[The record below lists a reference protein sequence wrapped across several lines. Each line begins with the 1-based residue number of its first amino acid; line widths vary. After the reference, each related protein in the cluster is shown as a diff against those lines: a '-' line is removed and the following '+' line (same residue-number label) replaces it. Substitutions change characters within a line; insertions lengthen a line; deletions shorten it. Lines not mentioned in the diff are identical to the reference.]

1 MRNLDWNDFLRREG
15 GSILTILCGVILVLR
30 PDTASAL
37 LSAVAGWALI
47 AAGAA
52 ALIAGFAG
60 GFGGGTVVTGA
71 VLLLAG
77 AWLHRNPLMIASV
90 LGFVV
95 GFLVLR
101 QGLRAMGDAQRSRR
115 NGGFWIP
122 GAVLAVVEAL
132 VGVRLILS
140 PLSIS
145 RLVLSIG
152 GIVLIVIGVCNL
164 IAHYRSIRHIPEPGG
179 IIDADE

>member
-1 MRNLDWNDFLRREG
+1 MRNLDFKDILRRES
-15 GSILTILCGVILVLR
+15 GSILTILGGVLLVLR

-47 AAGAA
+47 AAGVA
-52 ALIAGFAG
+52 ALIAGFTG
-60 GFGGGTVVTGA
+60 EFGLGSVVTGA

-101 QGLRAMGDAQRSRR
+101 QGLRAMKDAQRSKRG
-115 NGGFWIP
+115 GGFWIP
-122 GAVLAVVEAL
+122 GAVLAVLEAL
-132 VGVRLILS
+132 VGIRLILS
-140 PLSIS
+140 PLSVS
-145 RLVLSIG
+145 RLVLTIG
-152 GIVLIVIGVCNL
+152 GVALIIIGACNL
-164 IAHYRSIRHIPEPGG
+164 VTHYRATRYIPEPGG

>member
-1 MRNLDWNDFLRREG
+1 MMRNLDFKDILRRES
-15 GSILTILCGVILVLR
+15 GSILTILGGVLLVLR

-47 AAGAA
+47 AVGVA
-52 ALIAGFAG
+52 ALIAGFTGSSG
-60 GFGGGTVVTGA
+60 GSVVTGA

-101 QGLRAMGDAQRSRR
+101 QGLRAMKDAQRSKRG
-115 NGGFWIP
+115 GGFWIP
-122 GAVLAVVEAL
+122 GAVLAVLEAL
-132 VGVRLILS
+132 VGIRLILS
-140 PLSIS
+140 PLSVS
-145 RLVLSIG
+145 RLVLTIG
-152 GIVLIVIGVCNL
+152 GVALIIIGACNL
-164 IAHYRSIRHIPEPGG
+164 VTHYRATRYIPESGG

>member
-1 MRNLDWNDFLRREG
+1 MRDLDWKELLRRQG
-15 GSILTILCGVILVLR
+15 GSLLTILCGVILVLK

-47 AAGAA
+47 AAGVA
-52 ALIAGFAG
+52 ALIAGFTG
-60 GFGGGTVVTGA
+60 GFGMGSVVTGA

-101 QGLRAMGDAQRSRR
+101 QGLKAMKDAQRSKR
-115 NGGFWIP
+115 NGGLWIP
-122 GAVLAVVEAL
+122 GAVLAVLEAL
-132 VGVRLILS
+132 IGVRLMLS

-152 GIVLIVIGVCNL
+152 GVALIVIGACSL
-164 IAHYRSIRHIPEPGG
+164 AAHYKNTRYIPEPGG

>member
-1 MRNLDWNDFLRREG
+1 MRNLDWNDLLRREG
-15 GSILTILCGVILVLR
+15 GSILTILCGVILVLK

-37 LSAVAGWALI
+37 LAAVAGWALI
-47 AAGAA
+47 AVGVA

-60 GFGGGTVVTGA
+60 DFGAGSVVTGA

-101 QGLRAMGDAQRSRR
+101 QGIRAMKNAQYSKR
-115 NGGFWIP
+115 NGGLWIP

-132 VGVRLILS
+132 IGVRLMLS

-145 RLVLSIG
+145 RLVLSIVG
-152 GIVLIVIGVCNL
+152 VVLIVIGVCNL
-164 IAHYRSIRHIPEPGG
+164 VAHYRSVRYIPKSGG

>member
-1 MRNLDWNDFLRREG
+1 MRNLDWKDILRQEG
-15 GSILTILCGVILVLR
+15 GSILTILCGVILVLK

-37 LSAVAGWALI
+37 LAAVAGWALI
-47 AAGAA
+47 AVGVA

-60 GFGGGTVVTGA
+60 DFGAGSVVTGA

-101 QGLRAMGDAQRSRR
+101 QGIRAMKNAQYSKR
-115 NGGFWIP
+115 NGGLWIP

-132 VGVRLILS
+132 IGVRLMLS

-145 RLVLSIG
+145 RLVLSIVG
-152 GIVLIVIGVCNL
+152 VVLIVIGVCNL
-164 IAHYRSIRHIPEPGG
+164 VAHYRSVRYIPKSGG

>member
-1 MRNLDWNDFLRREG
+1 MRNLDWKALLRQEG
-15 GSILTILCGVILVLR
+15 GSLLMILCGVILVLK

-47 AAGAA
+47 AVGVAV
-52 ALIAGFAG
+52 LIWGFTGSSG
-60 GFGGGTVVTGA
+60 GSVVTGT
-71 VLLLAG
+71 VLLLSG

-101 QGLRAMGDAQRSRR
+101 QGLRAMKDVQRSKR
-115 NGGFWIP
+115 NGGLWIP
-122 GAVLAVVEAL
+122 GAVLAVIEAL
-132 VGVRLILS
+132 IGVRLMLS

-145 RLVLSIG
+145 RFVLSIG
-152 GIVLIVIGVCNL
+152 GIALIVLGACNL
-164 IAHYRSIRHIPEPGG
+164 VAHYRSTRYIPEAGG

>member
-1 MRNLDWNDFLRREG
+1 MRNLDWKVLLGQEG
-15 GSILTILCGVILVLR
+15 GSLLMILCGVILVLK

-47 AAGAA
+47 AVGVA
-52 ALIAGFAG
+52 ALIG
-60 GFGGGTVVTGA
+60 GFTGSSGGSVVTGA
-71 VLLLAG
+71 VLLLSG

-101 QGLRAMGDAQRSRR
+101 QGLRAMKDAQRSRR

-122 GAVLAVVEAL
+122 GAVLAVLEAL
-132 VGVRLILS
+132 IGVRLLLS

-145 RLVLSIG
+145 RFVLSIG
-152 GIVLIVIGVCNL
+152 GIALIVLGACNL
-164 IAHYRSIRHIPEPGG
+164 VTHYRSTRYIPEPGG

>member
-1 MRNLDWNDFLRREG
+1 MRNLDWKALLRQEG
-15 GSILTILCGVILVLR
+15 SSLLMILCGVILVLK

-37 LSAVAGWALI
+37 LSAVAGWVLI
-47 AAGAA
+47 AVGVA
-52 ALIAGFAG
+52 ALIG
-60 GFGGGTVVTGA
+60 GFTGSSGGSIVTGA
-71 VLLLAG
+71 VLLLSG

-101 QGLRAMGDAQRSRR
+101 QGLRAMGDAQRSKR

-122 GAVLAVVEAL
+122 GAVLAVLEAL

>member
-1 MRNLDWNDFLRREG
+1 MRNLDWKDFFRREG
-15 GSILTILCGVILVLR
+15 GSLLTILCGVILVLK

-37 LSAVAGWALI
+37 LAAVAGWALI
-47 AAGAA
+47 AVGVA

-60 GFGGGTVVTGA
+60 DFGTGSVVTGA

-101 QGLRAMGDAQRSRR
+101 QGIRAMKNAQRSKR
-115 NGGFWIP
+115 NGGLWIP

-132 VGVRLILS
+132 IGLRLMLS

-152 GIVLIVIGVCNL
+152 GVVLIVIGVCNL
-164 IAHYRSIRHIPEPGG
+164 VAHYRSDRYIPEPGG

>member
-1 MRNLDWNDFLRREG
+1 MKNLDWKDFLRREG
-15 GSILTILCGVILVLR
+15 GSLLTILCGVILVLK

-37 LSAVAGWALI
+37 LAAVAGWALI
-47 AAGAA
+47 AAGVA

-60 GFGGGTVVTGA
+60 GFGAGTVVTGA

-101 QGLRAMGDAQRSRR
+101 QGIRAMKNAQYSKR
-115 NGGFWIP
+115 NGGLWIP
-122 GAVLAVVEAL
+122 GAVLAVLEAL
-132 VGVRLILS
+132 IGVRLMLS

-145 RLVLSIG
+145 RLVLSVVG
-152 GIVLIVIGVCNL
+152 VVLIVIGACNL
-164 IAHYRSIRHIPEPGG
+164 VAHYRSVRYIPKSGG

>member
-1 MRNLDWNDFLRREG
+1 MRNLDFKDILRREG
-15 GSILTILCGVILVLR
+15 GSILTILCGVILVLK

-47 AAGAA
+47 AAGVAM
-52 ALIAGFAG
+52 LITGFTG
-60 GFGGGTVVTGA
+60 DFGLGSVVTGA
-71 VLLLAG
+71 VLVLSG

-101 QGLRAMGDAQRSRR
+101 QGLRAMKDAQRSKR
-115 NGGFWIP
+115 NGGLWIP
-122 GAVLAVVEAL
+122 GAVLAVLEAL
-132 VGVRLILS
+132 VGIRLILS

-164 IAHYRSIRHIPEPGG
+164 VAHYRSARYIPEPGG

>member
-1 MRNLDWNDFLRREG
+1 MRNLNWKGIFQQEG
-15 GSILTILCGVILVLR
+15 GSLLMILGGVILVLK

-37 LSAVAGWALI
+37 LSAVAGWGLI
-47 AAGAA
+47 AAGVA

-60 GFGGGTVVTGA
+60 DLGVGSVVTGA
-71 VLLLAG
+71 VLLLSG
-77 AWLHRNPLMIASV
+77 SWLHRNPLMIASV

-101 QGLRAMGDAQRSRR
+101 QGLRAMKDAQRSKRS
-115 NGGFWIP
+115 GGLWIP
-122 GAVLAVVEAL
+122 GGVLAVIEAL
-132 VGVRLILS
+132 IGVRLMLS

-145 RLVLSIG
+145 RLVLTVAG
-152 GIVLIVIGVCNL
+152 LALIVCGACNL
-164 IAHYRSIRHIPEPGG
+164 VARYKSTRYIPKPNG

>member
-1 MRNLDWNDFLRREG
+1 MRNLDWKDILRQEG
-15 GSILTILCGVILVLR
+15 GSILTILCGVILVLK

-37 LSAVAGWALI
+37 LAAVAGWALI
-47 AAGAA
+47 AVGVA

-60 GFGGGTVVTGA
+60 DFGAGSVVTGA

-101 QGLRAMGDAQRSRR
+101 QGIRAMKNVQYSKR
-115 NGGFWIP
+115 NGGLWIP

-132 VGVRLILS
+132 IGVRLMLS

-145 RLVLSIG
+145 RLVLSIVG
-152 GIVLIVIGVCNL
+152 VVLIVIGVCNL
-164 IAHYRSIRHIPEPGG
+164 VAHYRSVRYIPKSGG

>member
-1 MRNLDWNDFLRREG
+1 MKNLDWKAFLRREG
-15 GSILTILCGVILVLR
+15 GSLLTILCGVILVMR

-47 AAGAA
+47 AAGVA

-60 GFGGGTVVTGA
+60 DFGMGSIVTGA
-71 VLLLAG
+71 VLLMAG

-90 LGFVV
+90 IGFVA
-95 GFLVLR
+95 GFWVLR
-101 QGLRAMGDAQRSRR
+101 QGLKAMKDAQRSKR
-115 NGGFWIP
+115 NGGLWIP
-122 GAVLAVVEAL
+122 GAVLAVLEAL
-132 VGVRLILS
+132 IGVRLMLS

-145 RLVLSIG
+145 RMVLSIG
-152 GIVLIVIGVCNL
+152 GLAL
-164 IAHYRSIRHIPEPGG
+164 IAIGACTLAAHYKSMRYIPEPGG

>member
-1 MRNLDWNDFLRREG
+1 MRNLDWKALLRQEG
-15 GSILTILCGVILVLR
+15 GSLLMILCGVILVLK

-37 LSAVAGWALI
+37 LSAVVGWVLI
-47 AAGAA
+47 AVGVA
-52 ALIAGFAG
+52 ALIG
-60 GFGGGTVVTGA
+60 GFTGSSGGSIVTGA
-71 VLLLAG
+71 VLLLSG

-101 QGLRAMGDAQRSRR
+101 QGLRAMKDVQRSKR

-122 GAVLAVVEAL
+122 GAVLAVIEAL
-132 VGVRLILS
+132 IGVRLMLS

-145 RLVLSIG
+145 RFVLSIG
-152 GIVLIVIGVCNL
+152 GIALIVLGACNL
-164 IAHYRSIRHIPEPGG
+164 VTHYRSTRYIPEPGG

>member
-1 MRNLDWNDFLRREG
+1 MKNLDWKEFLRREG
-15 GSILTILCGVILVLR
+15 GSILTILCGVILVMR

-37 LSAVAGWALI
+37 LSAVAGWVLI
-47 AAGAA
+47 AIGVA
-52 ALIAGFAG
+52 ALIAGFSGSSG
-60 GFGGGTVVTGA
+60 GSVVTGA

-90 LGFVV
+90 IGFVA
-95 GFLVLR
+95 GFWVLR
-101 QGLRAMGDAQRSRR
+101 QGLKAMKDAQRSKR
-115 NGGFWIP
+115 NGGLWIP
-122 GAVLAVVEAL
+122 GAVLAVLEAL
-132 VGVRLILS
+132 IGVRLMLS

-152 GIVLIVIGVCNL
+152 GLAL
-164 IAHYRSIRHIPEPGG
+164 IAIGACSMAAHYKSTRYIPEPGG

>member
-1 MRNLDWNDFLRREG
+1 MRNLDWKELLRREG
-15 GSILTILCGVILVLR
+15 GSILTILCGVLLVLK

-47 AAGAA
+47 AVGVA

-60 GFGGGTVVTGA
+60 DFGIGSVVTGA

-77 AWLHRNPLMIASV
+77 TWLHRNPLMIASV
-90 LGFVV
+90 LGFVA

-101 QGLRAMGDAQRSRR
+101 QGINAMKDAQRSKRS
-115 NGGFWIP
+115 GGLWIP
-122 GAVLAVVEAL
+122 GAVLAVAEAL
-132 VGVRLILS
+132 IGLRLLLS

-152 GIVLIVIGVCNL
+152 GLVLIAIGVCNL
-164 IAHYRSIRHIPEPGG
+164 VNHSRSRRYIPKTGG

>member
-1 MRNLDWNDFLRREG
+1 MRNLDWKDLLRREG
-15 GSILTILCGVILVLR
+15 GSILTILCGVILVLK

-37 LSAVAGWALI
+37 LAAVAGWALI
-47 AAGAA
+47 AVGVA

-60 GFGGGTVVTGA
+60 DFGAGSVVTGA

-101 QGLRAMGDAQRSRR
+101 QGIRAMKNAQYSKR
-115 NGGFWIP
+115 NGGLWIP

-132 VGVRLILS
+132 IGVRLMLS

-145 RLVLSIG
+145 RLVLSIAG
-152 GIVLIVIGVCNL
+152 VVLIVIGVCNL
-164 IAHYRSIRHIPEPGG
+164 VAHYRSIRYIPEPGG

>member
-1 MRNLDWNDFLRREG
+1 MRNLDFKDILRREG
-15 GSILTILCGVILVLR
+15 GSILTILCGAILVLK

-47 AAGAA
+47 AAGVVM
-52 ALIAGFAG
+52 LIAGFAG
-60 GFGGGTVVTGA
+60 DFGMGSVVTGA

-77 AWLHRNPLMIASV
+77 AWLHRNPLMIAAV
-90 LGFVV
+90 LGFVI

-101 QGLRAMGDAQRSRR
+101 QGLRAMKDAQRSKR
-115 NGGFWIP
+115 NGGFWIFS
-122 GAVLAVVEAL
+122 AVLAVLEAL
-132 VGVRLILS
+132 IGLRLMLS
-140 PLSIS
+140 PLTIS

-152 GIVLIVIGVCNL
+152 GIALIAVGVCNL
-164 IAHYRSIRHIPEPGG
+164 VAHRRSTRYIHEPGG

>member
-1 MRNLDWNDFLRREG
+1 MRNLDWKALLRQEA
-15 GSILTILCGVILVLR
+15 GSILMILCGVILVLK

-47 AAGAA
+47 AVGVA
-52 ALIAGFAG
+52 ALIAGFTGSSG
-60 GFGGGTVVTGA
+60 GSVVTGA
-71 VLLLAG
+71 VLLLSG

-101 QGLRAMGDAQRSRR
+101 QGLRAMKDAQRSKR

-122 GAVLAVVEAL
+122 GAVLAVLEAL
-132 VGVRLILS
+132 LGVRLLLS

-145 RLVLSIG
+145 RFVLSIG
-152 GIVLIVIGVCNL
+152 GIALIVLGACNL
-164 IAHYRSIRHIPEPGG
+164 VTHYRSTRYIPEPGG